1 MNKKL
6 FLLLICTIL
15 CINASYAEI
24 KNPFKNPFN
33 KTPDERSKELKYK
46 YDVLKDDE
54 KNKMEKTILDRTP
67 SGYMTVAE
75 YEGISEYKEKSELE
89 FDIPKIEKPSDFKYI
104 PKPLYRITPYND
116 PPGSAELTLGKKLFK
131 NRQINGQGIVS
142 PDYSL
147 MVYPA
152 IYYYADSASVASD
165 LFMIPLDEDDT
176 NLNRILKAN
185 VAKRYP
191 DPILSTDKKIDN
203 FAAFRTLTPVDFS
216 ADGTKLLVKEKIG
229 SSEDGIWQTRIY
241 VYDFNKMTSYDLV
254 ELRDA
259 ITYYWKEYKKVNLDN
274 VRWDI
279 IPLGFSEQTPTR
291 VVVQAYAYT
300 GETPV
305 YLGSWSI
312 DCWGN
317 QSRLISLDKN
327 STPKV
332 SINGY
337 KLIQDGVQ
345 SYRASETEEKIQQ
358 DETKYLEKQKKAQEK
373 EAVKSIKEDYKY
385 AIRALDDEYKDEY
398 RDYMKLRSLTG
409 ATENTELEAA
419 YEQYLKDQLNKD
431 IQKTEKQ
438 IDKHKKDLDKINSK
452 IEKLN
457 EQLRGIYNPPTQS
470 QEQENPEPAE

>member
-1 MNKKL
+1 MDKKL
-6 FLLLICTIL
+6 FLLLICTFL
-15 CINASYAEI
+15 CINTSYAAI

-46 YDVLKDDE
+46 YGVLKEDE
-54 KNKMEKTILDRTP
+54 KNKMEKTILERTP

-104 PKPLYRITPYND
+104 PQPLYRITPYND
-116 PPGSAELTLGKKLFK
+116 PPGSVELSLGKKLFVK
-131 NRQINGQGIVS
+131 RQINAQGIVS

-152 IYYYADSASVASD
+152 VYYYADSASVACD
-165 LFMIPLDEDDT
+165 LFMLPLDEDDT

-216 ADGTKLLVKEKIG
+216 ADGTRLLVKEKIG

-241 VYDFNKMTSYDLV
+241 VYDFNKLISYDLI

-259 ITYYWKEYKKVNLDN
+259 ITYFWKEYMDVNLDE

-279 IPLGFSEQTPTR
+279 IPLGFSEQYPTR
-291 VVVQAYAYT
+291 VVAQAYAYT

-305 YLGSWSI
+305 YLGAWSI

-317 QSRLISLDKN
+317 QSRLISFNKKL
-327 STPKV
+327 TPKV
-332 SINGY
+332 SVNGY
-337 KLIQDGVQ
+337 KVVQDGIE
-345 SYRASETEEKIQQ
+345 SYQTVERQEKILK
-358 DETKYLEKQKKAQEK
+358 DESKYLEKQKKTQEK
-373 EAVKSIKEDYKY
+373 EAIKSIKNDYKY
-385 AIRALDDEYKDEY
+385 AIKALDDEYKDEY
-398 RDYMKLRSLTG
+398 RDYMKLRSLSG
-409 ATENTELEAA
+409 STEQGELEAA
-419 YEQYLKDQLNKD
+419 YEKYLKDQLNKD

-438 IDKHKKDLDKINSK
+438 IDKQKKELDKINSK
-452 IEKLN
+452 IERLN
-457 EQLRGIYNPPTQS
+457 EQLRGPLTNKTKPNELDNS
-470 QEQENPEPAE
+470 EVKE